1 MALLSSLQEEQK
13 GRKEDSVAKQ
23 PADDKVR
30 TRASCSCALAFLG
43 GFDLIWVL
51 LWLLR
56 KFVASLASKGQTECQ
71 PTGAGPEPGVDP
83 RKEPIGDGTVDID
96 VELGEPVDDSD
107 SDIDMVIALLICAVS
122 RKGVGFG
129 HLCDSSGLLLCF
141 GNAG

>member
-56 KFVASLASKGQTECQ
+56 KFVASLASKEQPECQ
-71 PTGAGPEPGVDP
+71 PTRADQ
-83 RKEPIGDGTVDID
+83 RKEAIGDGTVDID
-96 VELGEPVDDSD
+96 VELDEPVEDSD

-129 HLCDSSGLLLCF
+129 AWASL
-141 GNAG
+141 

>member
-23 PADDKVR
+23 PANDKVR

-56 KFVASLASKGQTECQ
+56 KFVASLASKGQPECQ
-71 PTGAGPEPGVDP
+71 PTGADPEPGVDQ
-83 RKEPIGDGTVDID
+83 RKEPIGDGIIDID
-96 VELGEPVDDSD
+96 VELDEPVDDSD
-107 SDIDMVIALLICAVS
+107 CDVDMVIALLICAVS